1 MRRLFAVVLVLAA
14 ASCLEQ
20 EESALV
26 SFPDKA
32 SFESAGVSAFMERRC
47 GALDCHGQSGRPL
60 KIYSQLG
67 LRLGSGPG
75 GARDVSA
82 TTPAEI
88 DANYRS
94 VVGLEPES
102 IGDAVRTQGAYI
114 DFQLLLKPLDAA
126 GGGVR
131 HEGGPVLRISDTDP
145 GWVCLHGWI
154 AGRPDPVQCKA
165 ATF

>member
-1 MRRLFAVVLVLAA
+1 MKRLFALVLVASA

-26 SFPDKA
+26 SFPEKT
-32 SFESAGVSAFMERRC
+32 SFVSAGVSAFMERRC
-47 GALDCHGQSGRPL
+47 GALDCHGQTARPL
-60 KIYSQLG
+60 RIYSQLG
-67 LRLGSGPG
+67 LRLAAGPA

-94 VVGLEPES
+94 VVGLEPEA
-102 IGDAVRTQGAYI
+102 IGDAVRSRGEYI
-114 DFQLLLKPLDAA
+114 DFQLLLKPLDVS

-131 HEGGPVLRISDTDP
+131 HKGGPVLRLSDTDP
-145 GWVCLHGWI
+145 GWMCLHGWI
-154 AGRPDPVQCKA
+154 AGRPDPAQCKA
-165 ATF
+165 AAF